1 MNKTLRYKNRV
12 QACNSLISLS
22 WRANSAFMREEVRR
36 KHELHMREG
45 EKAAATSKEENL
57 SNVNGVGG
65 RYSG

>member
-1 MNKTLRYKNRV
+1 
-12 QACNSLISLS
+12 
-22 WRANSAFMREEVRR
+22 MREEVRR

-65 RYSG
+65 RYSGWVRN